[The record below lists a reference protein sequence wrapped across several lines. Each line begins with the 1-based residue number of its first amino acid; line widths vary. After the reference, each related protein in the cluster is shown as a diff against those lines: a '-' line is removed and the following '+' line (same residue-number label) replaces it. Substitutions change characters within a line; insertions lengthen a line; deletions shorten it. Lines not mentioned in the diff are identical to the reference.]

1 MGGGADE
8 CNSEFRRMVNGDGG
22 VWSARRLLRPHGEDR
37 TFDSGDLVP
46 VKMPVGAVQKEF
58 RLFVQTKLGFGANA
72 ARKRHVQALEVAG
85 RRYKGKLQDPCLPT
99 GAEDVWARSLVQ
111 STRANQKLVLV
122 GTGDYRKCEKMLQ
135 PLIHE
140 TGKDCGGNACA
151 MDGTPPFPNAMEV
164 LGFSEFWYSMYD
176 VFGLKGHY
184 DPQAFASVATQF
196 CSRDWVGLQKEY
208 KTGKYPKAKP
218 DRFLNQCFK
227 AAWMATMLEKVPTHQ
242 PHHQCML
249 WLRLP
254 IFIVFPFFFLLI
266 GF

>member
-176 VFGLKGHY
+176 VFGLKGNY
-184 DPQAFASVATQF
+184 DPVEFASVATQF

-254 IFIVFPFFFLLI
+254 IFFFFSP
-266 GF
+266 FSSY